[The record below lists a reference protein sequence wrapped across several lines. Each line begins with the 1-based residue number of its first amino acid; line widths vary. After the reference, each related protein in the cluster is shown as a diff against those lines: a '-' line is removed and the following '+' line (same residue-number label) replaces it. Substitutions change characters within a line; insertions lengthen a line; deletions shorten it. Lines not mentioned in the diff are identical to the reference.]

1 VVVPDHPEALGAKTI
16 AEPLLPEQELTPQT
30 VHEQHHGI
38 ARIPEGLMAEVD
50 ARRQFGDFHD
60 PIFGCQRRAGKP
72 GGASVADVTDIH
84 DHRFRDLDPMTFHD
98 LLRLRI
104 DVFVVE
110 QECAYAELDGRDTE
124 PDTRHIWLDG
134 TSGPMA
140 YLRVLVE
147 PGGASR
153 IGRVAT
159 LAAARGNGLAGV
171 LLDHVHATTPDPLV
185 MDAQTYLV
193 PWYTSMGYQRSGPEF
208 IEDGI
213 AHVPMTR
220 EPTGD

>member
-1 VVVPDHPEALGAKTI
+1 
-16 AEPLLPEQELTPQT
+16 
-30 VHEQHHGI
+30 
-38 ARIPEGLMAEVD
+38 M
-50 ARRQFGDFHD
+50 
-60 PIFGCQRRAGKP
+60 
-72 GGASVADVTDIH
+72 
-84 DHRFRDLDPMTFHD
+84 
-98 LLRLRI
+98 
-104 DVFVVE
+104 FVVE

-220 EPTGD
+220 ESTGD

>member
-1 VVVPDHPEALGAKTI
+1 MSHWHFQKNQTNDSSLSSYCKIQTSKSAFKLSPA
-16 AEPLLPEQELTPQT
+16 TPN
-30 VHEQHHGI
+30 
-38 ARIPEGLMAEVD
+38 
-50 ARRQFGDFHD
+50 
-60 PIFGCQRRAGKP
+60 
-72 GGASVADVTDIH
+72 
-84 DHRFRDLDPMTFHD
+84 
-98 LLRLRI
+98 
-104 DVFVVE
+104 
-110 QECAYAELDGRDTE
+110 
-124 PDTRHIWLDG
+124 
-134 TSGPMA
+134 
-140 YLRVLVE
+140 
-147 PGGASR
+147 
-153 IGRVAT
+153 T